1 MKTFALVSTEKWAE
15 EDVRGANVQNLSA
28 NIVFSIQLGNVKI
41 QEIAGQAEEF
51 SILTK
56 LHLVNY
62 QKYFWSVLKGNKS
75 EMIVYQF

>member
-1 MKTFALVSTEKWAE
+1 MKLRLGLISVHVNTEWWAE

-28 NIVFSIQLGNVKI
+28 NIVFSIQLGNVRI
-41 QEIAGQAEEF
+41 QEGAGQAEEF

-62 QKYFWSVLKGNKS
+62 QNVFLISYKEK
-75 EMIVYQF
+75 